1 MKKILCG
8 VAFFLSMQAVASDV
22 FVLSDIAV
30 SSQGETPIEAQ
41 TKAVEEG
48 QKQAFQSLLHK
59 IVVDKDFIL
68 SVPETVDVLSMVQDV
83 SILEEK
89 MSSNSYK
96 GTISVRFKADPVR
109 SLLKENGVAFLSS
122 LPEPMLLVPVFE
134 NDGQVFVFQNEN
146 PIYKY
151 WIAEKPVSNLFQ
163 IKTVEG
169 DALRLKEA
177 QNAWETGH
185 FDAYKDLL
193 SAYGVSSVLI
203 LHVKKTGDLY
213 EVNTSVLPENSAL
226 PAHINFK
233 LTDDRLNLDKVVKD
247 LTQDALNE
255 MHKKWVYLATK
266 TVAPTTVY
274 HLVTPV
280 SKVSQLKKIQD
291 KIEQFDFA
299 EKIEIK
305 GFKNKM
311 LSVDIS
317 FNGTVED
324 LAQKLKLNHMILTL
338 QEDSDVYL
346 LTEEIVPVKEDVH
359 SLSMDYNDSGDFL
372 NQDQSFVNETQEV
385 QSDVGML

>member
-1 MKKILCG
+1 MIS
-8 VAFFLSMQAVASDV
+8 FLSIDFSIHSIS
-22 FVLSDIAV
+22 LI
-30 SSQGETPIEAQ
+30 
-41 TKAVEEG
+41 
-48 QKQAFQSLLHK
+48 LLH
-59 IVVDKDFIL
+59 
-68 SVPETVDVLSMVQDV
+68 
-83 SILEEK
+83 
-89 MSSNSYK
+89 
-96 GTISVRFKADPVR
+96 ISF
-109 SLLKENGVAFLSS
+109 SFS
-122 LPEPMLLVPVFE
+122 
-134 NDGQVFVFQNEN
+134 FQLQF
-146 PIYKY
+146 P
-151 WIAEKPVSNLFQ
+151 F
-163 IKTVEG
+163 
-169 DALRLKEA
+169 RL
-177 QNAWETGH
+177 
-185 FDAYKDLL
+185 
-193 SAYGVSSVLI
+193 SSVLI

-359 SLSMDYNDSGDFL
+359 LIGMDYNDSGDFL